1 MCEIAIKLLEIMKPF
16 VENIEQDLNDLTEK
30 EKELDTIN
38 NIISTIGD
46 DSTNILKIDD
56 NKIIVYLEKFKSNK
70 LEYDANKYI
79 LNALLD
85 EVKNLPQYIDAKKYI
100 DNFGKFLFSY
110 YINVDEEYQL
120 LKKEYDKKEIIKKY
134 YNMIENNN
142 VFVNDL
148 DELQELF
155 LILDLSL
162 EEKNNALIYILK
174 ENNKVYG
181 VVNKSDLFTDDD
193 KFKVIRL
200 LEENNNYKN
209 IEYNELLDAVSE
221 YVDING
227 KISDIITDDLVEK
240 INICNILLAKKVHLY
255 RKISFLYYN
264 MNCQKCN
271 KLIEEYECVDDLYEK
286 TKNIKEQ
293 EEILRIIKGE
303 L

>member
-30 EKELDTIN
+30 KKELDTIN

-193 KFKVIRL
+193 KLKVIRL

>member
-30 EKELDTIN
+30 KKELDTIN

-56 NKIIVYLEKFKSNK
+56 NKIIIYLEKFKSNK

-100 DNFGKFLFSY
+100 DKFGKFLFSY